1 MTNSP
6 YDPGSFRDRT
16 ARVFYHN
23 GSVFRGLNQHAWY
36 EWERLRSTIFFG
48 RAVDEGKIVATAQ
61 ADPAELPK
69 LVDDFEQRVLKHE
82 TIPFVSYPYEWPFG
96 MLKDAALL
104 QLELLASAL
113 EEDMI
118 LKDSSSFNVQWVG
131 TRPVFI
137 DIPSFR
143 KLSEGEPWIGYR
155 QFCQLFLYPLFL
167 QAYKNIPFQTWLRG
181 NLDGIE
187 PEQCQQLMSFRDY
200 FRRGVFSHVFLQA
213 KAQSQFAHT
222 NRDVRDDL
230 RKAGFDVRLI
240 KANIKSLQALVERL
254 EWTKEKSTWSE
265 YTSNNSYDSGDSGKK
280 VSFVRDSIGSRNW
293 QLVWDLGCNTGTFS
307 QIAAERARHV
317 IALDADQL
325 AVERFYQ
332 TLKLRG
338 SSKILPLVCNI
349 ADPSP
354 NLGWRGL
361 ERKELVKRG
370 QPDLVLC
377 LALIHHLVLTANI
390 PLEEFIGWL
399 SDLGSNLIIE
409 FITKQDPMVRQL
421 LRNKDDIYKDYE
433 QEYFE
438 RCLSARFSIVRQET
452 FNSETR
458 IIYHAVSKQPH
469 Q

>member
-1 MTNSP
+1 MTDLP
-6 YDPGSFRDRT
+6 YEPGSFRDRT
-16 ARVFYHN
+16 ARVFYYN
-23 GSVFRGLNQHAWY
+23 GSVFRGLNQHAWH
-36 EWERLRSTIFFG
+36 EWERLLSTSFFS
-48 RAVDEGKIVATAQ
+48 RAVAEGKIVATEQ
-61 ADPAELPK
+61 ANPSELPK
-69 LVDDFEQRVLKHE
+69 LAENFGQRVLKHE

-104 QLELLASAL
+104 QLELLASSI
-113 EEDMI
+113 EEGMI

-137 DIPSFR
+137 DIPSF
-143 KLSEGEPWIGYR
+143 KTLSEGEPWIGYR

-167 QAYKNIPFQTWLRG
+167 QAYKNISFQSWLRG

-187 PEQCQQLMSFRDY
+187 PEQCQRLMSFRDY
-200 FRRGVFSHVFLQA
+200 FRRGIFSHVFLQA
-213 KAQSQFAHT
+213 KAQSQFAQT
-222 NRDVRDDL
+222 NRDIRNDL

-240 KANIKSLQALVERL
+240 KANIKSLQNLVKQL
-254 EWTKEKSTWSE
+254 EWKQEQSTWSD
-265 YTSNNSYDSGDSGKK
+265 YTRNNSYDSDDSEKK
-280 VSFVRDSIGSRNW
+280 VSFVTSSIGSRDWNF
-293 QLVWDLGCNTGTFS
+293 VWDLGCNTGNFS
-307 QIAAERARHV
+307 RIAAERARHV

-332 TLKLRG
+332 TLKSEER
-338 SSKILPLVCNI
+338 SKILPLVCNI

-361 ERKELVKRG
+361 ERKELMKRG
-370 QPDLVLC
+370 KPDLVLC

-390 PLEEFIGWL
+390 PLKEFIEWL
-399 SDLGSNLIIE
+399 SGLDSDLIIE
-409 FITKQDPMVRQL
+409 FVTKQDPMVRRL
-421 LRNKDDIYKDYE
+421 LRNKDDIYKDYN

-452 FNSETR
+452 FNSGTR

-469 Q
+469 